1 DQGRFK
7 MPRGDGT
14 GPKAMGSM
22 TGRGAGNC
30 AGSRNRGNAR
40 DASGRGT
47 AGRGMCNW
55 FKASDL
61 ADNSALETENRLLM
75 QQADALRRELDE
87 IDGRLKELKK
97 KN

>member
-1 DQGRFK
+1 

-30 AGSRNRGNAR
+30 GGGKKTG
-40 DASGRGT
+40 SGRGT

-55 FKASDL
+55 FNASDL
-61 ADNSALETENRLLM
+61 ANRSAQDAESKLLM
-75 QQADALRRELDE
+75 EQADALRRELDE
-87 IDGRLKELKK
+87 LDSRLNGLRK

>member
-1 DQGRFK
+1 

-30 AGSRNRGNAR
+30 AGGQARGGKKN
-40 DASGRGT
+40 DSGRGA

-55 FKASDL
+55 FNASDL
-61 ADNSALETENRLLM
+61 ADRSAQDAESKLLM
-75 QQADALRRELDE
+75 EQADALRRELDE
-87 IDGRLKELKK
+87 LDSRLNGLKK

>member
-1 DQGRFK
+1 

-30 AGSRNRGNAR
+30 GGGKKNG
-40 DASGRGT
+40 SGRGA

-55 FKASDL
+55 FNASDL
-61 ADNSALETENRLLM
+61 ADRSAQDAESKLLM
-75 QQADALRRELDE
+75 EQADALRRELDE
-87 IDGRLKELKK
+87 LDSRLNGLKK